1 MRTRLVAVF
10 GYKAPKEKGGGKFKV
25 PTLPTLG
32 DTGTRRVPASELQVG
47 SVHLRDKKSVR

>member
-25 PTLPTLG
+25 GRGRDSALG
-32 DTGTRRVPASELQVG
+32 APL
-47 SVHLRDKKSVR
+47 